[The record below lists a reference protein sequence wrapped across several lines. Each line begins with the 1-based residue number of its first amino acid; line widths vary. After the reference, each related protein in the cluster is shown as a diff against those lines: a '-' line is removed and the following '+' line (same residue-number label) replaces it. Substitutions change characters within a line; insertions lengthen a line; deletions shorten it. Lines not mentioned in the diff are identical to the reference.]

1 MSLKL
6 PQSGTRDSRS
16 LRYFYMRRPKHFNSL
31 PFWSAMMVLGAVLVL
46 LVLPALVST
55 SPTEL
60 GTEQPLLR
68 PSRDNIFGTDQTG
81 RDVAT
86 RVLYGARISLFVA
99 LTSAVA
105 ALIAGGFLGAI
116 AATGPKWIGNLVMRI
131 TEIALAFPGILLA
144 IVLASAIGPSMST
157 TIIVL
162 AIIYTP
168 PMARVVR
175 AAVFSEYGEDYVTAA
190 RLIGTRPVRLVGY
203 HVGINAG
210 VPVLVYT
217 TLVMADAIVAEAALS
232 FIGAGTRQP
241 APSWGNMIRDGQE
254 VLESG
259 AWWVS
264 LFPGVAIVLTVMI
277 LNRFS
282 DAIGRRLRSR

>member
-1 MSLKL
+1 MLRTKKLGSL
-6 PQSGTRDSRS
+6 SIWS
-16 LRYFYMRRPKHFNSL
+16 LL
-31 PFWSAMMVLGAVLVL
+31 IILGAALVL

-60 GTEQPLLR
+60 GTEQPLAT
-68 PSRDNIFGTDQTG
+68 PSSENIFGTDQTG

-99 LTSAVA
+99 LTSALG
-105 ALIAGGFLGAI
+105 ALIAGGVLGAI
-116 AATGPKWIGNLVMRI
+116 AATGPKWLGTLVMRT

-144 IVLASAIGPSMST
+144 IVLAAAIGPSMST

-175 AAVFSEYGEDYVTAA
+175 GAVFSEYGEDYVTAA

-232 FIGAGTRQP
+232 FIGAGTKQP

-264 LFPGVAIVLTVMI
+264 LFPGAAILLTVI
-277 LNRFS
+277 LLNRFS